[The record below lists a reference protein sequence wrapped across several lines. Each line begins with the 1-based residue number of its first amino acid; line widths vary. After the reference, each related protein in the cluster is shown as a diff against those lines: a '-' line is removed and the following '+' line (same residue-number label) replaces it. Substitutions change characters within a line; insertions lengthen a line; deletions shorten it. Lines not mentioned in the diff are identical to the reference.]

1 LPEHKAVFRRQKEI
15 SMNMR
20 KMLISS
26 VGCLVPLVL
35 LLSCTTASPN
45 GDYSDTLSP
54 DAQLFG
60 DYLAG
65 SYANHLDDAKAR
77 STYYSKAYARAQE
90 DINLGRR
97 AVTSALT
104 AGEIDLAR
112 TLAIEVLS
120 QEPDEPM
127 SRAVL
132 GAREFSAGRY
142 DKALK
147 YLEDPTEDLTVDIV
161 MKLLKGWV
169 EVAKNDNEA
178 ARDSFAAL
186 GGGGYFNALS
196 TLQTA
201 KLDALQGQTDDAI
214 ENFDILEEAQIS
226 GIETALS
233 KARALSQAGKDDEAL
248 SFLQAFSGDNGGFE
262 SGPVKTY
269 LDRLNAGAP
278 IGEVLSPQQEAARAL
293 TEPAFGFFA
302 RNRAFDAA
310 EVFLRLALTLDPSHD
325 KAALWLG
332 SLLENSDRPDAAME
346 IYQSINEGSPYIVS
360 SQLSIANIHF
370 DRDEDK
376 SALDVLERTHAKY
389 PSFVTREA
397 LGRARL
403 VREKYAE
410 ALPIY
415 DALIASLSEEELE
428 NNYQPIYF
436 RGICYER
443 TKQWDLAVADFQ
455 RVLRYNPDDADALNY
470 LGYTWVDRGEN
481 LNEAFDMIRKAVELE
496 PQSGAIVD
504 SLGWAHYKLGQY
516 DKAKINLEDAVEL
529 SPSSATIIDHLGDV
543 YWKLGRFREAGYQWE
558 RALEFDPTDE
568 ERTQIEIKLQKGLDA
583 VKSLP

>member
-1 LPEHKAVFRRQKEI
+1 MPEYKAVFRRQKEV

-35 LLSCTTASPN
+35 LLSCTTSNSN

-77 STYYSKAYARAQE
+77 STYYSKAYARAQD

-127 SRAVL
+127 SRAIL
-132 GAREFSAGRY
+132 GAREFSAGRH

-178 ARDSFAAL
+178 ARESFVSL
-186 GGGGYFNALS
+186 GGGGYFNVLS
-196 TLQTA
+196 TLQKA
-201 KLDALQGQTDDAI
+201 KLDALLGNTDEAI
-214 ENFDILEEAQIS
+214 ESFDVLEEAQIS
-226 GIETALS
+226 GVETALS
-233 KARALSQAGKDDEAL
+233 KARALSQIGNDDEAL
-248 SFLQAFSGDNGGFE
+248 SFLQTFSDENGGFE

-278 IGEVLSPQQEAARAL
+278 IGEILTPQQEAARAL

-310 EVFLRLALTLDPSHD
+310 EVFLRLALTLDPNHD

-332 SLLENSDRPDAAME
+332 SLLENSDRPDAAMD
-346 IYQSINEGSPYIVS
+346 IYQGIGEGSPYIVS

-376 SALDVLERTHAKY
+376 SALEVLERTHAKY
-389 PSFVTREA
+389 PSFVTRE
-397 LGRARL
+397 LWV
-403 VREKYAE
+403 VRVWYAKNM
-410 ALPIY
+410 PK
-415 DALIASLSEEELE
+415 
-428 NNYQPIYF
+428 P
-436 RGICYER
+436 C
-443 TKQWDLAVADFQ
+443 
-455 RVLRYNPDDADALNY
+455 
-470 LGYTWVDRGEN
+470 
-481 LNEAFDMIRKAVELE
+481 
-496 PQSGAIVD
+496 
-504 SLGWAHYKLGQY
+504 
-516 DKAKINLEDAVEL
+516 
-529 SPSSATIIDHLGDV
+529 
-543 YWKLGRFREAGYQWE
+543 RFMM
-558 RALEFDPTDE
+558 P
-568 ERTQIEIKLQKGLDA
+568 
-583 VKSLP
+583 

>member
-233 KARALSQAGKDDEAL
+233 KARALCGS
-248 SFLQAFSGDNGGFE
+248 
-262 SGPVKTY
+262 TY
-269 LDRLNAGAP
+269 RRSSIP
-278 IGEVLSPQQEAARAL
+278 AARGRQSL
-293 TEPAFGFFA
+293 
-302 RNRAFDAA
+302 NRTCIW
-310 EVFLRLALTLDPSHD
+310 FLCA
-325 KAALWLG
+325 
-332 SLLENSDRPDAAME
+332 
-346 IYQSINEGSPYIVS
+346 
-360 SQLSIANIHF
+360 
-370 DRDEDK
+370 
-376 SALDVLERTHAKY
+376 
-389 PSFVTREA
+389 
-397 LGRARL
+397 
-403 VREKYAE
+403 
-410 ALPIY
+410 
-415 DALIASLSEEELE
+415 
-428 NNYQPIYF
+428 
-436 RGICYER
+436 
-443 TKQWDLAVADFQ
+443 
-455 RVLRYNPDDADALNY
+455 
-470 LGYTWVDRGEN
+470 
-481 LNEAFDMIRKAVELE
+481 
-496 PQSGAIVD
+496 
-504 SLGWAHYKLGQY
+504 
-516 DKAKINLEDAVEL
+516 
-529 SPSSATIIDHLGDV
+529 
-543 YWKLGRFREAGYQWE
+543 
-558 RALEFDPTDE
+558 
-568 ERTQIEIKLQKGLDA
+568 
-583 VKSLP
+583 